1 MGATANL
8 ASELQVITSGLDS
21 VVIRRYGA
29 GIIGGRT
36 LDVSGYPYDV
46 IKAGHVIIA
55 PDGNDT
61 LFKPM
66 PLKEPDYNEY
76 GTLTELHHYV
86 GVLVRSV
93 TKDAPL
99 AAIMYDGEVNDK
111 AIPYPVDNIK
121 AKMKEDLPGLVFMH
135 D

>member
-8 ASELQVITSGLDS
+8 SNELQVITSGLDS
-21 VVIRRYGA
+21 VVIRRFGA

-36 LDVSGYPYDV
+36 LDVSGYPHDV
-46 IKAGHVIIA
+46 IKAGHIIIQSTE
-55 PDGNDT
+55 DET

-66 PLKEPDYNEY
+66 PLAASSYNSY
-76 GTLTELHHYV
+76 DSLPSNHKYA

-99 AAIMYDGEVNDK
+99 AAIMYNGEVNDE
-111 AIPYPVDNIK
+111 ASPYPITSIK
-121 AKMKEDLPGLVFMH
+121 SALATALPGLVFMH

>member
-36 LDVSGYPYDV
+36 LDVSDYPYDV

-55 PDGNDT
+55 SDDET

-66 PLKEPDYNEY
+66 PLKASGYDQYD
-76 GTLTELHHYV
+76 TLPGSHHYA

-111 AIPYPVDNIK
+111 ASPYSVDSIK
-121 AKMKEDLPGLVFMH
+121 AAMKTALPGLVFMH

>member
-55 PDGNDT
+55 SDDDET

-66 PLKEPDYNEY
+66 PLKDDKYE
-76 GTLTELHHYV
+76 TLPSSYHYV
-86 GVLVRSV
+86 GVLVRSI

-111 AIPYPVDNIK
+111 ASPYSVDSIK
-121 AKMKEDLPGLVFMH
+121 AKMKTVLPGLVFIH

>member
-55 PDGNDT
+55 SDDDET

-66 PLKEPDYNEY
+66 PLKESDYDKY
-76 GTLTELHHYV
+76 DTLPGSHHYV

-111 AIPYPVDNIK
+111 ASPD
-121 AKMKEDLPGLVFMH
+121 
-135 D
+135 

>member
-36 LDVSGYPYDV
+36 LDVSGYPHDV

-55 PDGNDT
+55 SKTDET

-66 PLKEPDYNEY
+66 PIKGSAYDKDAISQDS
-76 GTLTELHHYV
+76 HHYV

-111 AIPYPVDNIK
+111 AIPYSVDSIK
-121 AKMKEDLPGLVFMH
+121 AEMKADLPGLVFMH

>member
-8 ASELQVITSGLDS
+8 ASESQVITSGLDS

-55 PDGNDT
+55 LDDET

-66 PLKEPDYNEY
+66 PLKGSDYDEY
-76 GTLTELHHYV
+76 GTLPEGHHYV

-111 AIPYPVDNIK
+111 ASPYSVDSIK
-121 AKMKEDLPGLVFMH
+121 AGMKTGLPGLVFMH

>member
-46 IKAGHVIIA
+46 IKAGHVIITS
-55 PDGNDT
+55 DNET

-66 PLKEPDYNEY
+66 PLKEPGYNEY
-76 GTLTELHHYV
+76 GTLADNHRYV

-111 AIPYPVDNIK
+111 AIPYPVDSIK
-121 AKMKEDLPGLVFMH
+121 AEMKEALPGLVFMH

>member
-8 ASELQVITSGLDS
+8 ANELQVITSGLDS

-36 LDVSGYPYDV
+36 LDVSEYPYDV

-55 PDGNDT
+55 SDNDET

-66 PLKEPDYNEY
+66 PLKGDKYDQY
-76 GTLTELHHYV
+76 DDLTASHHYV

-99 AAIMYDGEVNDK
+99 AAIMYAGEVNDK
-111 AIPYPVDNIK
+111 ASPYPVDGIK
-121 AKMKEDLPGLVFMH
+121 EAMKTALPGLVFMH

>member
-36 LDVSGYPYDV
+36 LDVSDYPYDV

-55 PDGNDT
+55 SDDET

-66 PLKEPDYNEY
+66 PLQGPDYDKYNTSL
-76 GTLTELHHYV
+76 GSNHYV

-111 AIPYPVDNIK
+111 ASPYSVDSIK
-121 AKMKEDLPGLVFMH
+121 AEMKTALPGLVFMH

>member
-55 PDGNDT
+55 SNSDET

-66 PLKEPDYNEY
+66 PLETPDYDKY
-76 GTLTELHHYV
+76 GALPSNHHYV

-111 AIPYPVDNIK
+111 ASPYSVDSIK
-121 AKMKEDLPGLVFMH
+121 TSMKTDLPGLVFIH